1 MKKLL
6 LIELNEINF
15 NLINKYLH
23 KYPDEFTNLKSLY
36 ELNHAN
42 TFSEFN
48 YHELEPWIQWVS
60 VHTGKSYEDHKIF
73 RLGDMVNSDLDQI
86 FELVE
91 NNGFNV
97 GVVSGMNV
105 KNALKKPSY
114 FIPDPWTDTKTDG
127 TFFSKLLKSVLT
139 QTVNDNSESR
149 ITAKSIFSILL
160 IFLRYIKVKDYLQ
173 FASMAICSFGKS
185 WRKALFL
192 DFFIHKIHLK
202 LIEEKNPN
210 FSTVFLNAGAH
221 IQHHYLFNSEF
232 SNRTNPTWYIGSEYD
247 PFKEMLH
254 TYEKVAKDYVEM
266 KEYELIFATGLSQ
279 KEYDSPAFYWRLKNH
294 ESFLEKLNI
303 NFRKVSPRMTR
314 DFLVEFENNEDLESC
329 YNSLSLISDGNNEK
343 LFGVI
348 DKRPNSLFVSLT
360 YPNDI
365 NNVNFSGLKKKIV
378 LSDEL
383 VFVAIKNGEHS
394 ADGEVFTTLNISSNN
409 DKRINITE
417 IFNLICSYFQKT
429 S

>member
-48 YHELEPWIQWVS
+48 YDELEPWIQWVS

-73 RLGDMVNSDLDQI
+73 RLGDVVNSDLDQI

-91 NNGFNV
+91 NNGFDV

-105 KNALKKPSY
+105 KNSLKKPSY

-127 TFFSKLLKSVLT
+127 TFFSKLLKSVLA

-149 ITAKSIFSILL
+149 ITAKSFFSILL

-232 SNRTNPTWYIGSEYD
+232 SNRSNPTWYIGSEYD

-294 ESFLEKLNI
+294 ESFLGKLNI
-303 NFRKVSPRMTR
+303 NFKKVNPRMTR

-348 DKRPNSLFVSLT
+348 DKRPSSLFVSLT

-365 NNVNFSGLKKKIV
+365 KNVNFSGLKKKIV

-394 ADGEVFTTLNISSNN
+394 ADGEIFTTLNISSNN

-417 IFNLICSYFQKT
+417 IFNLIFSYFQKT